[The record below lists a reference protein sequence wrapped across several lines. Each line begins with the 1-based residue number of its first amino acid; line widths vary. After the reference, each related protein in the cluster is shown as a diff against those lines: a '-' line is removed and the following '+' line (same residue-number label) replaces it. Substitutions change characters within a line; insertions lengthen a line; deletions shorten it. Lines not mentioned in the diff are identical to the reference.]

1 MELLKNLKSEKVFY
15 FFEQISR
22 IPRNSGSEKNISDYL
37 LKFAKERNLSV
48 IQDDSLNIIIKKP
61 ATDGYEESPTII
73 IQGHMDMVCVKSND
87 SNHNF
92 YKDPLELRIVDNK
105 YLYANNTTLGADN
118 GIAIAYGLAILD
130 SDNIKHPKLEFV
142 FTTEEETTMNGAKKL
157 NTELLD
163 GKILLNIDSEEEGV
177 FILGCAGGILIDS
190 ELPLNLEDIKN
201 SIYRLEIGGLTGGH
215 SGLEADRKRANAN
228 KLMGRLLFE
237 LNKQLDINIISING
251 GEKYNSIPNFCCSI
265 ISVNGSEINNI
276 KKICLYIEKI
286 FRDEYKYEGL
296 FININQNVE
305 ENKEKQFTQEITN
318 KVIDFLVLIPDGIQ
332 TMSEDING
340 LVESSLNLGIIKTE
354 SNKIIFKIDL
364 RSSLKSKLYEI
375 INKID
380 IMGKA
385 FGFEIKKN
393 GEYPEWPYNSE
404 LKIKDLSM
412 EIYKK
417 LFNMEPTVTAL
428 HAGLECGIFKEK
440 LSNDIE
446 IISFGPNIFNVHTI
460 NEHMDI
466 ESVERM
472 YIFLIELLKNIF

>member
-1 MELLKNLKSEKVFY
+1 
-15 FFEQISR
+15 
-22 IPRNSGSEKNISDYL
+22 
-37 LKFAKERNLSV
+37 
-48 IQDDSLNIIIKKP
+48 
-61 ATDGYEESPTII
+61 
-73 IQGHMDMVCVKSND
+73 
-87 SNHNF
+87 
-92 YKDPLELRIVDNK
+92 
-105 YLYANNTTLGADN
+105 
-118 GIAIAYGLAILD
+118 
-130 SDNIKHPKLEFV
+130 
-142 FTTEEETTMNGAKKL
+142 
-157 NTELLD
+157 
-163 GKILLNIDSEEEGV
+163 
-177 FILGCAGGILIDS
+177 
-190 ELPLNLEDIKN
+190 
-201 SIYRLEIGGLTGGH
+201 
-215 SGLEADRKRANAN
+215 
-228 KLMGRLLFE
+228 MGRLLFE

-265 ISVNGSEINNI
+265 ISSNESEINNI
-276 KKICLYIEKI
+276 KKICLHIEKI